1 MSYGFT
7 TKDLQTEHDGA
18 VPTLTITV
26 EGTHDISRM
35 VNLLGT
41 GNCEQG
47 DLQRRVVR
55 SLRRLD
61 GGRAALGLLKRH
73 GGPDLLAADDGG
85 TGGP

>member
-7 TKDLQTEHDGA
+7 TKDIETEHDGS
-18 VPTLTITV
+18 VPVLTIIV
-26 EGTHDISRM
+26 EGTHDISRI

-47 DLQRRVVR
+47 DLCRRVSR

-61 GGRAALGLLKRH
+61 GGRAALALLKRH
-73 GGPDLLAADDGG
+73 GGPDLTTDPIHESGDR
-85 TGGP
+85 